1 MYLFSLSQIR
11 VQKTES
17 CSFVWHCSD
26 IMCFQ
31 RGWAKRGD
39 TMRCNVGW
47 YVWSPRSHINIV
59 TKRFHRRYFIHE
71 RRMCCQYPFCSL
83 QDLGL
88 YVQWVKNPGTKSTKK
103 EELIGVGRPGPQ
115 TFLNNSCMSP
125 LKKIKNSILLEILF
139 SYLFSFHWRKI
150 AILGWFLLFLPFLIH
165 QVISSHSYKESNLD
179 FTILYQCPN
188 AL

>member
-1 MYLFSLSQIR
+1 MYLFSLTQIR

-17 CSFVWHCSD
+17 CLFVWHCFD

-31 RGWAKRGD
+31 RGWTKCGD
-39 TMRCNVGW
+39 TMRCNIGW

-59 TKRFHRRYFIHE
+59 RKRFHRQYFIRE
-71 RRMCCQYPFCSL
+71 RRMWHQYPFCSL

-103 EELIGVGRPGPQ
+103 EEFIGVGRSEPQ
-115 TFLNNSCMSP
+115 TFLNNSYMST

-150 AILGWFLLFLPFLIH
+150 AILCWFLLFFPPFLNTSGH
-165 QVISSHSYKESNLD
+165 FKL
-179 FTILYQCPN
+179 
-188 AL
+188 